1 MRVPVAEVADTG
13 LGACGTAG
21 GGMEDAVWGGPGPV
35 LAGKTGLW
43 GGGAL
48 TLTKPFTS
56 ATVTDAADAAVDA
69 TTFGVGF
76 SEEPCLS
83 RALSRLWPLEPRLL
97 LLLLLLFE
105 APVEKM
111 HGN

>member
-1 MRVPVAEVADTG
+1 MTEPGAGADTG
-13 LGACGTAG
+13 LGG
-21 GGMEDAVWGGPGPV
+21 GGTVGGADWGGPGPV
-35 LAGKTGLW
+35 LAGNTGLW

-56 ATVTDAADAAVDA
+56 ATVTDPAEAAVA
-69 TTFGVGF
+69 ASTFVVGF

-97 LLLLLLFE
+97 LLLLLLLE
-105 APVEKM
+105 PPVK
-111 HGN
+111 